1 MLKEK
6 IKVAL
11 KQKYT
16 DTGLGDDVMDGVAE
30 ILSHNVKEEAEIDT
44 AVAGCE
50 GLLRT
55 VQGSL
60 DKERNARSSAEKR
73 AKALADEAK
82 QPPKEPAPKPGETST
97 TGATEPPS
105 EPSEMR
111 TLIAALSKQVA
122 ELTEANTQKSKLEQL
137 TTTLK
142 ENKVPEAYYRPI
154 ISGRTFPE
162 DFDVATYATEVQAGW
177 QAMEKELAGKRFDG
191 VNPPDKGDPDT
202 QKSDDP
208 LAKLIRQGTDEIT
221 NKQ

>member
-82 QPPKEPAPKPGETST
+82 QPQKELEQKPKETNAPG
-97 TGATEPPS
+97 GTEAPS
-105 EPSEMR
+105 ELSEMR
-111 TLIAALSKQVA
+111 ALITALTKQVT

-137 TTTLK
+137 TTALK
-142 ENKVPEAYYRPI
+142 EIKVPEAYYKPI

-177 QAMEKELAGKRFDG
+177 QAMEKELAEKRFDG

-208 LAKLIRQGTDEIT
+208 LAKLIKQGTDEIT